1 MLPVGT
7 RHPPSVLG
15 LLLVVIPSI
24 AIAFYLIISLTT
36 GDWLWFN
43 PTFDETPR
51 AILVHCYGKTLEIE
65 PGSYHFGALTEIVN
79 KALSGR
85 KRWDS
90 LSLSAATYH
99 DYQTHPKMAA
109 LELFYHEPVRI
120 HTTYKF
126 FSEVESLI
134 IPLDGR
140 HAETLAVFGL
150 NRGIPSAGSLHIKT
164 TQPIQEYLRNQK
176 LCPIGTSGD

>member
-7 RHPPSVLG
+7 RHTPSILG
-15 LLLVVIPSI
+15 LILVVIPTMV
-24 AIAFYLIISLTT
+24 IAFYVIVSLTT

-43 PTFDETPR
+43 PAFAETPR
-51 AILVHCYGKTLEIE
+51 AIFVHCYGKTIEIE
-65 PGSYHFGALTEIVN
+65 PGSYHFGAVTKIVN

-90 LSLSAATYH
+90 LSLSTATYQ

-109 LELFYHEPVRI
+109 LELFYQEPVRI
-120 HTTYKF
+120 HTSYKF
-126 FSEVESLI
+126 FSGVDNLV

-140 HAETLAVFGL
+140 HAETYAVFGL
-150 NRGIPSAGSLHIKT
+150 NRGVPTAGSLHIET
-164 TQPIQEYLRNQK
+164 TKPIQEYLRNQK
-176 LCPIGTSGD
+176 ICPIEMSKN